1 MTFRLI
7 ALGASFAALV
17 LALPGTAR
25 ADDPKSDPPKAP
37 FTFAVAYTADALDN
51 ADGGR
56 AQGARYL
63 DKLALSI
70 AYDGAAAGH
79 DGWTALASAQHA
91 NGVAFSSD
99 LVGDAQTVSNIDA
112 PEAFRIYEV
121 WAARALF
128 AGRGGVKF
136 GLIDFNSEFD
146 VQETGALFL
155 NSSDGIGPDISR
167 TGLNGPSI
175 YPITALGSTV
185 FYKPADGWTI
195 RAGLFDGVAG
205 DPSHLRRFAIILS
218 AKDGALLIAQVE
230 KRYGDAARLEAGVWS
245 YTARFDALDR
255 FTASGAPRQI
265 GGNAGVY
272 GLVEGKLLAK
282 PKSDDG
288 GLSGW
293 IRVGF
298 GNGDIN
304 PINTYLGAGLVYTG
318 LIPGRDKDK
327 AGLAINRAGFGAPAC
342 EAARASGSSL
352 RDAETTLEAT
362 YGYAFSDWLNI
373 QPDLQ
378 YVIHPSG
385 LPQRRNATVIGVR
398 FAFTASR

>member
-7 ALGASFAALV
+7 ALSASLAALV
-17 LALPGTAR
+17 STLPGTGC
-25 ADDPKSDPPKAP
+25 ADDPKPDPPKP
-37 FTFAVAYTADALDN
+37 PITFTAAYTADVLDN

-91 NGVAFSSD
+91 NGAAFSSD
-99 LVGDAQTVSNIDA
+99 LVGDAQTVSSIDA
-112 PEAFRIYEV
+112 PEALRIYEV
-121 WAARALF
+121 WAARALLS
-128 AGRGGVKF
+128 GRAGVKF
-136 GLIDFNSEFD
+136 GLIDLNSEFD
-146 VQETGALFL
+146 VQETAALFL
-155 NSSDGIGPDISR
+155 NSSDGIGPEIAR

-185 FYKPADGWTI
+185 FYRPAEGWTL

-205 DPSHLRRFAIILS
+205 DPGHPREFAIKLS
-218 AKDGALLIAQVE
+218 ANDGAFLIAQVE
-230 KRYGDAARLEAGVWS
+230 RRYGDAARLEAGVWS

-255 FTASGAPRQI
+255 FAASGVPRRI
-265 GGNAGVY
+265 GGDAGVY
-272 GLVEGKLLAK
+272 GLIEGKLLPK

-293 IRVGF
+293 IRVGY

-327 AGLAINRAGFGAPAC
+327 AGLAINRAGFSAPAR
-342 EAARASGSSL
+342 EAARANGSSL

-385 LPQRRNATVIGVR
+385 LPQLRNATVIGVR
-398 FAFTASR
+398 FALTASK